1 MLLIENVQLI
11 GVAGG
16 LGKRGWLLIDG
27 DKIAQMGSG
36 GDAPAFESAQR
47 IDGADGSLLPGFID
61 VHVHGSMNADTMDAT
76 PEALT
81 TMARFFAAHGVTG
94 FLATTMTQSDEAIR
108 KALANAVEC
117 QGQIEGG
124 ATILG
129 VHLEG
134 PYINIKAKGA
144 QGGSFVRPADPAEY
158 QRWLDYGVIKLTT
171 VAPEIPENVRFIQD
185 CLQQGV
191 VASIGHTTATY
202 DQAISAFQQGV
213 NHSTHTFNA
222 MTGLHHRAPGTV
234 GALMTTDSVS
244 CEIIADNIHVHLAA
258 VHALIRAKGT
268 DRTIL
273 ITDAIRA
280 SGIGDGEV
288 DLGGQTVY
296 VKNNTATLADGT
308 LAGSVLTMDQGVRN
322 VLRVT
327 GLTLEQASP
336 MFSYN
341 AARQIGLGQRK
352 GKLQIGY
359 DADLVLLDAD
369 QNVQTTI
376 ALGRVVYQR

>member
-11 GVAGG
+11 GVAGAT
-16 LGKRGWLLIDG
+16 GKRGWLLIDG

-36 GDAPAFESAQR
+36 DAPALESAQR
-47 IDGADGSLLPGFID
+47 VDGGGGSLLPGFID

-76 PEALT
+76 PDALT
-81 TMARFFAAHGVTG
+81 TMARFFASRGVSG
-94 FLATTMTQSDEAIR
+94 FLATTMTQSDAAIS
-108 KALANAVEC
+108 KALANAAAC
-117 QGQIEGG
+117 QGPVENG

-134 PYINIKAKGA
+134 PYINLKAKGA
-144 QGGSFVRPADPAEY
+144 QEGTFVRPADPTEY

-185 CLQQGV
+185 CVRNGV

-202 DQAISAFQQGV
+202 DQAITAFQQGV
-213 NHSTHTFNA
+213 SHATHTFNA

-234 GALMTTDSVS
+234 GALMTTDSVYS
-244 CEIIADNIHVHLAA
+244 EIIADNVHVHLAA
-258 VHALIRAKGT
+258 VHALIRAKGV
-268 DRTIL
+268 DRIIL

-280 SGIGDGEV
+280 AGIGDGETE
-288 DLGGQTVY
+288 LGGQTVY
-296 VKNNTATLADGT
+296 VKNGTATLADGT

-322 VLRVT
+322 VLRTT
-327 GLTLEQASP
+327 GLSLEQASP

-369 QNVQTTI
+369 HNVQTTI
-376 ALGRVVYQR
+376 ALGRVIYQR